1 MSSNIIRSGLYEGR
15 RARREQIGLEAELHV
30 CEQLCKI
37 FGKNKIQHGLPGYS
51 GTNGEPDILVQAPYG
66 LLFIE
71 VKSMRPFYRTY
82 KTLKTKTHRV
92 GYWKQGNFKLNKEAW
107 AHLKS
112 LSLDRRAQIFII
124 VDLRFKRE
132 DRRVD
137 LLFTEKQI
145 DEFMSRSTAKGW
157 LHISLP
163 EVFQHGLV
171 ISYETDPF
179 ETEIIEKDFKQ
190 QPL

>member
-1 MSSNIIRSGLYEGR
+1 
-15 RARREQIGLEAELHV
+15 
-30 CEQLCKI
+30 
-37 FGKNKIQHGLPGYS
+37 
-51 GTNGEPDILVQAPYG
+51 
-66 LLFIE
+66 
-71 VKSMRPFYRTY
+71 MRPFYRTY

-145 DEFMSRSTAKGW
+145 DDYVRKSTAKEW

-163 EVFQHGLV
+163 EIMNTGLV
-171 ISYETDPF
+171 IKYDTDPF
-179 ETEIIEKDFKQ
+179 VDCKNDKDFKQ
-190 QPL
+190 QSLPR